1 MNVIAVVLMYPFN
14 MHIMLEILVC
24 NVTQILLLM
33 FPETMSIDERVCLGD
48 IYFKIIRVNPDQIK
62 ETTVLF
68 YF

>member
-1 MNVIAVVLMYPFN
+1 

-33 FPETMSIDERVCLGD
+33 FPETISIDDRVCLGN
-48 IYFKIIRVNPDQIK
+48 ICFKIIRVNPDQIK
-62 ETTVLF
+62 EITVLF